1 MFPRGR
7 GDAPRPTR
15 RRPPRPR
22 ARRAGETL
30 ALEAPARYEVVD
42 AAPYTKGRVLV
53 LLQPT
58 EAAAAGRGGGGAG
71 GARIRSPRVV
81 MLDPAE
87 LGGADAFKRV
97 DAGGMRGAA
106 ASKPPPGCVPP
117 EGVVDVPDP
126 SASRRRRRPGAA
138 GARGR
143 GGGLPGL
150 VAPPRRS
157 RSGGREGLAAVLVG
171 SRRAVLLDLEEDE
184 NEESDEEE
192 SDEEE

>member
-1 MFPRGR
+1 M
-7 GDAPRPTR
+7 
-15 RRPPRPR
+15 
-22 ARRAGETL
+22 
-30 ALEAPARYEVVD
+30 
-42 AAPYTKGRVLV
+42 
-53 LLQPT
+53 
-58 EAAAAGRGGGGAG
+58 
-71 GARIRSPRVV
+71 V

-126 SASRRRRRPGAA
+126 SASAAAAAA
-138 GARGR
+138 G
-143 GGGLPGL
+143 GGGGAGPRWRSLPGL
-150 VAPPRRS
+150 VAAAPLAV
-157 RSGGREGLAAVLVG
+157 GRAKGLAAVLVG